1 MISDRFERELE
12 FIESETKRMGAELQ
26 RLREIMPVDPVDAAR
41 RAEEV
46 MGLESK
52 MGALIRRKREI
63 EDSLMAAATSQRS
76 REAEARPAADVDEL
90 TSEIESVTDE
100 LMGIEIKMLRADM
113 NGDEEEK
120 QKLSMM
126 ASSLRSR
133 RDSLVEAVKE
143 IKAEQG
149 REWDTVVLSV
159 ADNGIESRE
168 VPLRFT
174 SSQTPIGKK
183 VVNTAVSRAKR
194 RLVLVC
200 DREFWMSRQDELIG
214 GILREVRPEDV
225 ESFNRRCPD
234 AS

>member
-41 RAEEV
+41 RTEEV
-46 MGLESK
+46 IGLESK

-63 EDSLMAAATSQRS
+63 EDSLMAAATTQRS

-149 REWDTVVLSV
+149 RDAEPEPIDLSDIIDRLQELESETR
-159 ADNGIESRE
+159 AMRSDIDNIRNAVTAIMRHLGI
-168 VPLRFT
+168 
-174 SSQTPIGKK
+174 
-183 VVNTAVSRAKR
+183 
-194 RLVLVC
+194 
-200 DREFWMSRQDELIG
+200 DD
-214 GILREVRPEDV
+214 
-225 ESFNRRCPD
+225 
-234 AS
+234 

>member
-1 MISDRFERELE
+1 MSALHCEGILSEGVEGLRRRFVRSEGPCFQITSWRDLTSSHRFGQNLASVLDRYVYRNGMRGSSEGGDLEIVCLDATCDHREGRE
-12 FIESETKRMGAELQ
+12 NRGESEAVRRFLQSERPDPGSVAVLTPYSAQVRLLRRMVG
-26 RLREIMPVDPVDAAR
+26 RTYRDC
-41 RAEEV
+41 V
-46 MGLESK
+46 M
-52 MGALIRRKREI
+52 
-63 EDSLMAAATSQRS
+63 T
-76 REAEARPAADVDEL
+76 VH
-90 TSEIESVTDE
+90 
-100 LMGIEIKMLRADM
+100 
-113 NGDEEEK
+113 
-120 QKLSMM
+120 
-126 ASSLRSR
+126 AS
-133 RDSLVEAVKE
+133 
-143 IKAEQG
+143 QG

-183 VVNTAVSRAKR
+183 VINTAVSRAKR

-200 DREFWMSRQDELIG
+200 DRDFWMSRQDELIG

>member
-46 MGLESK
+46 IGLESK

-63 EDSLMAAATSQRS
+63 EDSLMAAATTQRS

-90 TSEIESVTDE
+90 TREIESVTDE

-149 REWDTVVLSV
+149 RDAEPEPIDLSDIIDRLQELESETR
-159 ADNGIESRE
+159 AMRSDIDNIRNAVTAIMRHLGI
-168 VPLRFT
+168 
-174 SSQTPIGKK
+174 
-183 VVNTAVSRAKR
+183 
-194 RLVLVC
+194 
-200 DREFWMSRQDELIG
+200 DD
-214 GILREVRPEDV
+214 
-225 ESFNRRCPD
+225 
-234 AS
+234 

>member
-1 MISDRFERELE
+1 MRHKAMHS
-12 FIESETKRMGAELQ
+12 
-26 RLREIMPVDPVDAAR
+26 V
-41 RAEEV
+41 
-46 MGLESK
+46 
-52 MGALIRRKREI
+52 
-63 EDSLMAAATSQRS
+63 
-76 REAEARPAADVDEL
+76 EAEAVREFLRREKPDPGDVAVL
-90 TSEIESVTDE
+90 TPYSV
-100 LMGIEIKMLRADM
+100 
-113 NGDEEEK
+113 
-120 QKLSMM
+120 QLSMIK
-126 ASSLRSR
+126 RIVGR
-133 RDSLVEAVKE
+133 RYRDSVMTVHGS
-143 IKAEQG
+143 QG